1 MNTTLQDQGY
11 TFTII
16 MWNDTKS
23 SANWTKKTTSVS
35 VLAYGFIAK
44 KNKSF
49 KTHHLAYIFQA
60 HAIFFFCICLANAIA
75 ITDLWCFLSLCIRIQ
90 HQLPILELK
99 ANELFPWILVVTKQ
113 HFLAMVSMIIKT
125 HFLITIWVTISRIA
139 SLMAAS
145 ISFFGDERSLYEV
158 IWMNPSYSV
167 RSPST

>member
-1 MNTTLQDQGY
+1 MTQSHLQTEQRRPHQLVFLNMASLPKKQKLQDTPSGIY
-11 TFTII
+11 LSGTCNI
-16 MWNDTKS
+16 
-23 SANWTKKTTSVS
+23 
-35 VLAYGFIAK
+35 
-44 KNKSF
+44 
-49 KTHHLAYIFQA
+49 
-60 HAIFFFCICLANAIA
+60 FFCICLANAIA

>member
-1 MNTTLQDQGY
+1 MNATLQDQGY

-23 SANWTKKTTSVS
+23 SANWTKKTTSLS
-35 VLAYGFIAK
+35 VLEYGFIAK
-44 KNKSF
+44 KTKASRHTIWHISF
-49 KTHHLAYIFQA
+49 RHMQY
-60 HAIFFFCICLANAIA
+60 FFCIFLANAIA